1 MYKLTEVQEYLKN
14 ILSAQ
19 RVEQCYK
26 LISNPKE
33 RVNTEDKKWVACEQE
48 HELKTVVNA
57 INKILEDDGHGL
69 SNDQDVLLNI
79 IEEICE
85 LFQKNGITNKPRIPF
100 YVLVLDRVIAE

>member
-57 INKILEDDGHGL
+57 INKILEDDGHDL

-85 LFQKNGITNKPRIPF
+85 LFQKNGITS
-100 YVLVLDRVIAE
+100 

>member
-33 RVNTEDKKWVACEQE
+33 RVNTED
-48 HELKTVVNA
+48 
-57 INKILEDDGHGL
+57 NKQKIWKLI
-69 SNDQDVLLNI
+69 SI
-79 IEEICE
+79 KEEIP
-85 LFQKNGITNKPRIPF
+85 LMFPSLNNMS
-100 YVLVLDRVIAE
+100 

>member
-33 RVNTEDKKWVACEQE
+33 RVNTEDEQWVACEQE
-48 HELKTVVNA
+48 HELKTVLNA
-57 INKILEDDGHGL
+57 INEILEEDGHDL
-69 SNDQDVLLNI
+69 LNHQDVLFNI

-85 LFQKNGITNKPRIPF
+85 LFQKNEITHKPRIPF